1 MKKCSLRM
9 VLYELRNING
19 NFMPHFFGIIFPNLM
34 CVLLSKTVGSQVP
47 DQMRQEVVTSIM
59 LTMTLVIPMAIMLIG
74 YGALYAQE
82 VERGIPLRM
91 RLFGVGEK
99 YEVTAKIA
107 AHLVFLTIA
116 FAIYAVFQVLFMDIQ
131 RPAASSLLCLAVSL
145 YLIGIIFLIIAH
157 ALANIFRKFS
167 LTFGVTMFLYFG
179 MMILTGM
186 MGMRT
191 DQLPEFLQKVAAAL
205 PMTYVS
211 NDFIGFWQG
220 GKYNFMPFIQSF
232 IFMGAAAGILLMCSF
247 HFQQRSQTRGK
258 GSIFA

>member
-19 NFMPHFFGIIFPNLM
+19 NFMPHFFGIVFPNLM

-47 DQMRQEVVTSIM
+47 EGMREEVVTSIM

-91 RLFGVGEK
+91 RLFGLGEK
-99 YEVTAKIA
+99 CEVTAKIA

-116 FAIYAVFQVLFMDIQ
+116 FVIFAVFQGLVMEVQ
-131 RPAASSLLCLAVSL
+131 RPALPSLLCLIVSL
-145 YLIGIIFLIIAH
+145 YLIGVIFLITAH
-157 ALANIFRKFS
+157 AIANILQKFS

-191 DQLPEFLQKVAAAL
+191 DQLPEAFQKVAATL

-211 NDFIGFWQG
+211 NDFIDFWQG
-220 GKYNFMPFIQSF
+220 GTYNFMPFIQSF
-232 IFMGAAAGILLMCSF
+232 IFMGAASGILLLLSMYKNRRIS
-247 HFQQRSQTRGK
+247 
-258 GSIFA
+258 

>member
-1 MKKCSLRM
+1 M

-91 RLFGVGEK
+91 RLFGVG
-99 YEVTAKIA
+99 
-107 AHLVFLTIA
+107 
-116 FAIYAVFQVLFMDIQ
+116 
-131 RPAASSLLCLAVSL
+131 SL

-258 GSIFA
+258 DSIFA